1 MSMIFSVAVLL
12 VSLAGIAAFLFRN
25 RLSLRNKIVAL
36 ALFIGL
42 GSVLSVGWIA
52 ANKSSKTLHDYE
64 MVSIAALR
72 DARKSQIEDYFVA
85 IHEQMYNFAQN
96 QMVIEATKN
105 LSDAFSYLP
114 YEVTES
120 TGPGSAIY
128 DSVNGYYV
136 DEFTPRLR
144 EAGQRVKDSKSYIP
158 ASVSGR
164 VLQHWYISGNEH
176 PVGSKLELDRAEP
189 MTQYNV
195 WHQKF
200 HPQIRRFLLSFGY
213 YDIFLFDKQ
222 GNLVY
227 SVFKETDYATN
238 FITGPYRDTNF
249 AAVVRKALGADKPG
263 QVFIED
269 FKPYEPSYGAP
280 ASFIASPVFFQ
291 DQLIGCAVFQMPVD
305 KINGIMQQSAG
316 LGETGETFLVAEDK
330 LMRSNSR
337 FATEGATT
345 IFNQLVDTEAVAA
358 AFSGQVGVIHA
369 TDYQGEEVMSAY
381 TPLEFM
387 DGEGSPVPALADGLK
402 WAIIAEEN
410 LSELNKPA
418 VSLAKNIALAG
429 GLVAVIV
436 VVVSLLFAVALIKP
450 VRGLIDRLRDMAD
463 GEGDLTRRMDA
474 DRKDEMGEVGKWF
487 NQFVQNV
494 ETVII
499 DMGGVADDVA
509 EAATQIATRSEQM
522 AKGMDSQTTQ
532 INAISRSIDEM
543 SSSVVEVARK
553 SADASSAA
561 EEAGRVADEGGQVV
575 RDTIEGMHS
584 IDRAVTQSSQSVEQL
599 GQLGDRIGEVISV
612 INDIA
617 DQTNLLALNAAI
629 EAARAG
635 EHGRGFSVVADEVR
649 KLADRTT
656 KATDEVGGSIQA
668 IQSGTADAVDAMQG
682 GTEQVKAGVERAT
695 VAGDNLERIVASA
708 REVSMMVQSIAAA
721 AEQQSSSSE
730 QVSRSAEQIASV
742 AKQSGEGA
750 SQASMAANDLSQK
763 AEQMRSMVGRFK
775 VSH

>member
-1 MSMIFSVAVLL
+1 MSKILIVGAFLITLIA
-12 VSLAGIAAFLFRN
+12 IAAFLFRN
-25 RLSLRNKIVAL
+25 RLTLRSKIVAL
-36 ALFIGL
+36 CLLIGL
-42 GSVLSVGWIA
+42 GSVVSVGLIA
-52 ANKSSKTLHDYE
+52 TSKSSKALHDYE
-64 MVSIAALR
+64 MISIAALR
-72 DARKSQIEDYFVA
+72 DARKSQIEDYFIG

-105 LSDAFSYLP
+105 FSDAFNYLP
-114 YEVTES
+114 YEITES
-120 TGPGSAIY
+120 TDPGSPIY
-128 DSVNGYYV
+128 ESINGYYT
-136 DEFTPRLR
+136 DEFKPRLSD
-144 EAGQRVKDSKSYIP
+144 AGQPVKDSRSYIP
-158 ASVSGR
+158 GSVSGR
-164 VLQHWYISGNEH
+164 VLQHWYISGNDH
-176 PVGSKLELDRAEP
+176 PVGSKLDLERAEP

-195 WHQKF
+195 WHQKY
-200 HPQIRRFLLSFGY
+200 HPQIRRFLQSFGY

-249 AAVVRKALGADKPG
+249 GDVVRKALDADKPG
-263 QVFIED
+263 QVYIED

-291 DQLIGCAVFQMPVD
+291 EHLIGCAVFQMPVD
-305 KINGIMQQSAG
+305 NINGIMQESAG
-316 LGETGETFLVAEDK
+316 LGETGEAFLVAEDK

-337 FATEGATT
+337 FAPEGTTT
-345 IFNQLVDTEAVAA
+345 IFNQLVDTEAVTA
-358 AFSGQVGVIHA
+358 AFSGQVGVIDA
-369 TDYQGEEVMSAY
+369 TDYQGEKAMSAY
-381 TPLEFM
+381 TPLDFM
-387 DGEGSPVPALADGLK
+387 DGEGNPVPALADGLK
-402 WAIIAEEN
+402 WAVIAEEN
-410 LSELNKPA
+410 LSELNEPA
-418 VSLAKNIALAG
+418 TSLAKNIALAG

-436 VVVSLLFAVALIKP
+436 VTVSLLFAVALIKP
-450 VRGLIDRLRDMAD
+450 VRGLIDRLRDMAE
-463 GEGDLTRRMDA
+463 GEGDLTKRMDA
-474 DRKDEMGEVGKWF
+474 DRKDEMGEVGRWF

-499 DMGGVADDVA
+499 DMAGVADNVA
-509 EAATQIATRSEQM
+509 AAATQIAASSEQM

-584 IDRAVTQSSQSVEQL
+584 IDRAVTQSSESVQQL
-599 GQLGDRIGEVISV
+599 GQLGERIGEVISV

-656 KATDEVGGSIQA
+656 KATEEVGGSILA
-668 IQSGTADAVDAMQG
+668 IQSGTVDAVDAMQG

-721 AEQQSSSSE
+721 AEQQSASSE
-730 QVSRSAEQIASV
+730 QVSRSAEQIAAV
-742 AKQSGEGA
+742 ARQSGEGA